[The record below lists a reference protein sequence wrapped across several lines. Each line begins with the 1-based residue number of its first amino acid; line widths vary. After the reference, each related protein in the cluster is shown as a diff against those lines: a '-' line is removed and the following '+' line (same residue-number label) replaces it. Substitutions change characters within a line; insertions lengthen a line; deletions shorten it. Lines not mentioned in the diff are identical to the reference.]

1 MTKLLALTLW
11 LLSVTFALF
20 VLAIETWEGAPS
32 WYLMGAALLGVIGPL
47 GTWAISRQ
55 FPETG
60 RVAWMLMAIAGG
72 IIAIDALFRLV
83 GMLGA

>member
-11 LLSVTFALF
+11 LLSATFALF
-20 VLAIETWEGAPS
+20 VLAIETWEGAPPR
-32 WYLMGAALLGVIGPL
+32 YFVGAALLGVIGPL
-47 GTWAISRQ
+47 GTWAISRR

-60 RVAWMLMAIAGG
+60 RVAWALMALTGG